1 MKYELNPKYNV
12 IKDLNRMNF
21 NNVLI
26 VERLVNSNSNLPR
39 LLLTLSCVESMEINI
54 SISYIIVQY
63 ITHTDNPLTI

>member
-54 SISYIIVQY
+54 STSYIIVQY